1 MNFRKFFCLFV
12 AIYCSMT
19 SAFSAGV
26 RESIKNTFYALN
38 SSPLIRLMIALGI
51 VLFLIYATSFLY
63 MKLTKYNKKHF
74 TNKDGVEFD
83 LNEFKIVSSMSM
95 GQNKNLYVV
104 EINNKYLVL
113 GATQTNISLIR
124 EFDKTEL
131 MNKNSDL
138 DTEFSNLA
146 EMGNSDLVIEE
157 AEKIDKNKEKEFND
171 VLKKY
176 L

>member
-1 MNFRKFFCLFV
+1 MKFRNFFCLFV
-12 AIYCSMT
+12 AFLFTMT
-19 SAFSAGV
+19 SAFPLGV
-26 RESIKNTFYALN
+26 RESIKNTFYAIN
-38 SSPLIRLMIALGI
+38 SSPLLRLMIALGV
-51 VLFLIYATSFLY
+51 VLALIYATSFLY

-74 TNKDGVEFD
+74 TDKDGVEFD

-113 GATQTNISLIR
+113 GATQSNISLIK

-138 DTEFSNLA
+138 ENDFSKLE
-146 EMGNSDLVIEE
+146 EMGNPDFLIEE
-157 AEKIDKNKEKEFND
+157 AKKIDQTKEKEFND